1 MYTQTHTQKC
11 THMCTCTYHT
21 DVYSHTHAPQMYSHG
36 NAYSCTHLYHTSHR
50 CILTKNSCTHSHTC
64 FTHHRC
70 TFALTHVHT
79 LTHKCMYTQHITHH
93 THADT
98 LLHTQMHAH
107 AHAYISHCAD
117 VHSHSHTVT
126 CIAHSPLPQTH
137 ACSHVCTHT
146 LLPATLWAAGL
157 HAWVPWQ
164 GCPRPGLW
172 VPSGLSPPPA
182 SASLLPHHPGPRP
195 GLWAPA
201 ASASGP
207 RAGRWA
213 SGALGPQI
221 GRLPRPGPP
230 GWRRPPDPTCGRRPF
245 SSDVIAVVPGCL
257 GAWVTGARLLPAEG
271 AQGTAGHRLPP
282 GRWRGAQL
290 TLPRLTPAPPCRE
303 VPCSF
308 GLLGHCVGEPQPA
321 LASIS
326 PHGLQCCG
334 PITQGPWGPG
344 EPGRAGQGRP
354 QKPKTLSTM

>member
-1 MYTQTHTQKC
+1 MYTL
-11 THMCTCTYHT
+11 THMFHT
-21 DVYSHTHAPQMYSHG
+21 PQMYIRTHT
-36 NAYSCTHLYHTSHR
+36 CTHANTQMHVHTTYHTSH
-50 CILTKNSCTHSHTC
+50 TC
-64 FTHHRC
+64 GYSVTYTNARTCSRIHITLRRR
-70 TFALTHVHT
+70 T
-79 LTHKCMYTQHITHH
+79 LT
-93 THADT
+93 
-98 LLHTQMHAH
+98 L
-107 AHAYISHCAD
+107 
-117 VHSHSHTVT
+117 TVT
-126 CIAHSPLPQTH
+126 CIAHSPLTQTH
-137 ACSHVCTHT
+137 SRSHVCTHT

-213 SGALGPQI
+213 SGALGLQI

-308 GLLGHCVGEPQPA
+308 GLLGHCMGEPQPA

-334 PITQGPWGPG
+334 PVTQGPWGPG